1 MATRKSFAWLGQF
14 KVLQTHLIQNSGRN
28 SSGMHGISPS
38 FKMCKTDFHSSS
50 SPPCRFV
57 VHGLKEEATKTCQC
71 IKWPSTVDSLHRFP
85 ETFVKRFSIKNCLNE
100 KITLKISV
108 PHLSI
113 SSMVWGN
120 SPLRWFSIS
129 WTLETQQNTVGEIK
143 DRYRSKILP
152 QSDLRSWCVM
162 LLRVAS
168 CCFHLHFSSG
178 SLRA

>member
-1 MATRKSFAWLGQF
+1 MAGPIQSPPNTPDTKFRQKFIRYAWNFTIFQNVQNRFSQF
-14 KVLQTHLIQNSGRN
+14 KLPTMQVCCAWFEGGGHENLPVYQVAIHGRL
-28 SSGMHGISPS
+28 
-38 FKMCKTDFHSSS
+38 
-50 SPPCRFV
+50 PPPPDWFN
-57 VHGLKEEATKTCQC
+57 
-71 IKWPSTVDSLHRFP
+71 FP
-85 ETFVKRFSIKNCLNE
+85 ETFVQRFSIKNGLNE

-120 SPLRWFSIS
+120 SPRRWFSIS